1 MQGNDMNN
9 RGNLSWHKWWVQDAD
24 DCRES
29 LTNDQMGELFFAV
42 MAYVKNPERLDVSPE
57 IRFPYATFCNKV
69 DAARKAYAKT
79 SEARAEAGRKGGRA
93 KAAKANGAIS
103 SGEQADKAAPPSFKP
118 PTKTEF
124 KSMIRHLRNKG
135 EIAVDDYEALKFYE
149 TLERS
154 AWTIKGIP
162 FQSMDA
168 LEHFVITRFYGE
180 QSAQERILSYSAS
193 CEIYKQ
199 TDGAE
204 YEESDFI
211 DRCYSPSFQLFDV
224 NGRQFNPS
232 ELEAAVKE
240 YLANESNC

>member
-1 MQGNDMNN
+1 MLKKTRVAVLVSG
-9 RGNLSWHKWWVQDAD
+9 GGTNLQALLDA
-24 DCRES
+24 
-29 LTNDQMGELFFAV
+29 
-42 MAYVKNPERLDVSPE
+42 ERS
-57 IRFPYATFCNKV
+57 
-69 DAARKAYAKT
+69 
-79 SEARAEAGRKGGRA
+79 
-93 KAAKANGAIS
+93 GAIS